1 MALIDVYSAYVD
13 ENALKQKIIAAT
25 IIAAGTILGE
35 DPGTARHNERVEWAL
50 AVMDKGLIKGAEM
63 YFYLLR
69 DATVLNAIV
78 TQSDPTDAQI
88 QTFVDNNIDN
98 LV

>member
-35 DPGTARHNERVEWAL
+35 DPATDRHKERVEWAL
-50 AVMDKGLIKGAEM
+50 QVMDKGLVKGAEM

-78 TQSDPTDAQI
+78 TQADPTDTAI
-88 QTFVDNNIDN
+88 QNFVDANVNN